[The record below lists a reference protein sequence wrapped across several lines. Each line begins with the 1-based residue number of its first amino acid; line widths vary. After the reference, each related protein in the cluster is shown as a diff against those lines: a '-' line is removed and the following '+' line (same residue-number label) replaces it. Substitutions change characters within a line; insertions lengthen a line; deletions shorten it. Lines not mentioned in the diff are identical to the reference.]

1 MDFQSVNPINVW
13 LNFVSGN
20 LLPMTSD
27 NSSFPVI
34 WKAYSVLLWLLEAV
48 LMCTLIPG
56 CFAVPK
62 DKALK
67 DGILGI
73 LIIIEVV
80 FMVTRVHARRELMQR
95 LIKDFNDI
103 LRTKDE
109 LLRSVVT
116 ESLKSIEAPLK
127 FYLSAGVLSI
137 VIWCGVSL
145 RVIYQKDDFFYVDY
159 RMPVV
164 YVKEPFSRSVFVIG
178 TVIVLVSGTFIFIKK
193 VSVDSYMINLILLIA
208 AQYRY
213 IALWLS
219 AIFQDQVAWDN
230 PDEHSANIRRVER
243 NIKALCQHHNNVIR

>member
-20 LLPMTSD
+20 LLPITAD
-27 NSSFPVI
+27 ESSFPVT
-34 WKAYSVLLWLLEAV
+34 WKAYSVLSWLLVATQ
-48 LMCTLIPG
+48 LCTLISG

-62 DKALK
+62 EKALK
-67 DGILGI
+67 DGIIGI

-80 FMVTRVHARRELMQR
+80 FMVTRVHACRELMQR

-127 FYLSAGVLSI
+127 YYLSASVLSI
-137 VIWCGVSL
+137 VIWCGESL

-164 YVKEPFSRSVFVIG
+164 YVKEPFSRSVFVFG
-178 TVIVLVSGTFIFIKK
+178 TIIVLVSNMSLFIKK
-193 VSVDSYMINLILLIA
+193 VSADSYMINLILLIA

-213 IALWLS
+213 MALRLS
-219 AIFQDQVAWDN
+219 AIFQNQVSWDN
-230 PDEHSANIRRVER
+230 PDEHSANVRRVER
-243 NIKALCQHHNNVIR
+243 NIKALCRYHNNVIR